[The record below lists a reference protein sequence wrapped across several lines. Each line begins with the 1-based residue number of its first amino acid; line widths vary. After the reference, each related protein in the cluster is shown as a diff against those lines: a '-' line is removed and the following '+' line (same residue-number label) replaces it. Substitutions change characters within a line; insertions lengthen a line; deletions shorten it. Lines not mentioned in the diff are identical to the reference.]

1 MAIAK
6 AGPNEYLLVGRGGRL
21 ENRGSAVQTFL
32 RPGTITVLVPSSK
45 QEAAFEFTQETNDGV
60 PLRFKGIV
68 LYRITDPIAAARQF
82 DFGSPG
88 AVDRITTLLTHV
100 CLGELR
106 HAVSHMTMVECIE
119 GRKTTLSGV
128 ADAALASTVG
138 AAHAAAADSG
148 GWGIT
153 VEVAQVAQVFIVD
166 AELRRQLEAE
176 VRNEIKLKSDQSDV
190 RTHEEAERTKLASE
204 DRVAEQKLTLDRERL
219 RRDEELAVARV
230 ARDRRMQAEDLA
242 TEQHALE
249 LERERFHARAVVDR
263 DRLET
268 ETPVRLHALATEA
281 DLLRQELA
289 THRLRADV
297 KGLEVEAEMELPRAR
312 LALRREILP
321 IEQAPRIVEA
331 AAKVLNGT
339 TLSLYGGDAQ
349 LVGQLAP
356 LLDVIGRAV
365 AGATIGVAPQRAG
378 AGRESAP
385 AADA

>member
-1 MAIAK
+1 
-6 AGPNEYLLVGRGGRL
+6 
-21 ENRGSAVQTFL
+21 
-32 RPGTITVLVPSSK
+32 
-45 QEAAFEFTQETNDGV
+45 
-60 PLRFKGIV
+60 
-68 LYRITDPIAAARQF
+68 
-82 DFGSPG
+82 
-88 AVDRITTLLTHV
+88 
-100 CLGELR
+100 
-106 HAVSHMTMVECIE
+106 
-119 GRKTTLSGV
+119 
-128 ADAALASTVG
+128 
-138 AAHAAAADSG
+138 
-148 GWGIT
+148 
-153 VEVAQVAQVFIVD
+153 
-166 AELRRQLEAE
+166 
-176 VRNEIKLKSDQSDV
+176 
-190 RTHEEAERTKLASE
+190 
-204 DRVAEQKLTLDRERL
+204 
-219 RRDEELAVARV
+219 
-230 ARDRRMQAEDLA
+230 MQAEDLA